1 MNDKQRAEFEKW
13 LQEGYN
19 KDWLVS
25 CNGYADPTVD
35 RMWLSWQAALSSVVV
50 ELPEMH
56 DGSNPC
62 RCYYDKDEVEQALT
76 EAGIRYE

>member
-35 RMWLSWQAALSSVVV
+35 RMWISWQAAISSVVV
-50 ELPEMH
+50 DIPSFFSDRYETDIIYSDDMEKAL
-56 DGSNPC
+56 
-62 RCYYDKDEVEQALT
+62 DK
-76 EAGIRYE
+76 AGIRYE